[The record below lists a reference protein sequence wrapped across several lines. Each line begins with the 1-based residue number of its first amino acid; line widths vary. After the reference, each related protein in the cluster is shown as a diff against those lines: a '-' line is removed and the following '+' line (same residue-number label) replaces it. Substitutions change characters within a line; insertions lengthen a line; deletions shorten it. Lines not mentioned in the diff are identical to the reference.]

1 MERKLPSLTPE
12 TSPFWQGG
20 STGVLNIYHC
30 AACSRLFHPPAPVC
44 PKCLS
49 PEVGP
54 QAVSGRG
61 RVFSY
66 TVNHQAWL
74 PGLQVP
80 YVVAIVELVE
90 QSGLRFVSNIVGIA
104 PADVRIGMP
113 VRVTFEQV
121 EDVWL
126 PLFRPEEQRSE
137 A

>member
-30 AACSRLFHPPAPVC
+30 AQCDQFFHPPAPIC

-49 PEVGP
+49 QEVGP
-54 QAVSGRG
+54 RPVSGRG
-61 RVFSY
+61 RVFSF
-66 TVNHQAWL
+66 TVNHQPWV

-90 QSGLRFVSNIVGIA
+90 QSGLRFLSNVVGV
-104 PADVRIGMP
+104 PLEEVHIGMP
-113 VRVTFEQV
+113 VRVVFEQV

-126 PLFRPEEQRSE
+126 PLFEREEQGSD